1 MIFPVKPIYT
11 TSPDIVK
18 YDGPAFNLLTNQ
30 SYIQQK
36 QKEISIMERFLSAQ
50 SNNEIVKHLADY
62 TQIRSSNITQIALR
76 LEEDVAI
83 LKNGIVEAICFCFPS
98 GFSPYKLLNKSFQQV
113 HHPVP
118 HNEKLIAAADNI
130 NKLISK
136 ESAKFRRYVWTI
148 TQLPSLSQHPVYKQ
162 NTPPTFDKL
171 YFRTET
177 QTTVGLG
184 NDITLFF
191 VKVEM
196 TPLSQIWIDIDKQN
210 LIKESLNSM
219 SNEILTYKNLHE
231 IKELL
236 LNK

>member
-1 MIFPVKPIYT
+1 MIFPVKPNYT

-30 SYIQQK
+30 SYIIEK
-36 QKEISIMERFLSAQ
+36 LKEISIMGSFLS
-50 SNNEIVKHLADY
+50 SVNNHNIVKHLANY
-62 TQIRSSNITQIALR
+62 TQIKSNDITQIALR

-83 LKNGIVEAICFCFPS
+83 LNKGIIEAICFCFPS
-98 GFSPYKLLNKSFQQV
+98 GFSPYKLLNKSFHEVHQV
-113 HHPVP
+113 VP
-118 HNEKLIAAADNI
+118 HNEKLLTAADNI

-148 TQLPSLSQHPVYKQ
+148 TQVPSLSQHPIYKQ
-162 NTPPTFDKL
+162 NTPPIFDKL

-184 NDITLFF
+184 NDIALFF
-191 VKVEM
+191 VKVDM
-196 TPLSQIWIDIDKQN
+196 TPLSQIWIDTDKQN

-219 SNEILTYKNLHE
+219 SDEILTYKNLHQ